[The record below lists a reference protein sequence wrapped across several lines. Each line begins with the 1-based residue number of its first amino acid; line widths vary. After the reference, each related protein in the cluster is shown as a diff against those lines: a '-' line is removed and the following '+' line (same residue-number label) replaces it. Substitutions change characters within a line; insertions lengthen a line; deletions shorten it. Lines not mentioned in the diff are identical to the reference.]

1 MDRWKGGRWER
12 HRQMKGGVGEW
23 VGSRK
28 EMMGRD
34 REEEGQTGRGRER
47 RRNRRRGKKGRTVDQ
62 CETNNEVGMSK
73 SHQSKPSIKRKG
85 RGWTVHKFL

>member
-23 VGSRK
+23 VGSGK

-47 RRNRRRGKKGRTVDQ
+47 RRNRRREERR
-62 CETNNEVGMSK
+62 EE
-73 SHQSKPSIKRKG
+73 
-85 RGWTVHKFL
+85 